1 MEDFTPYLE
10 LAKASILGP
19 SAGGGLGI
27 ERLIRFLTKRPH
39 IREITVFPKGP
50 GETILL

>member
-1 MEDFTPYLE
+1 
-10 LAKASILGP
+10 GP

-39 IREITVFPKGP
+39 IREITLFPKVP
-50 GETILL
+50 GEAIFL